1 MDILLVNVRNE
12 LIRTVDPLEL
22 NSNFTSKIDV
32 IVPFIIYTVHMRKE
46 NKYFITTGN
55 TRSKLLEIQEVISKY
70 FVSVEYKSILDIKIK
85 LRIYRGI
92 IYTHFLLTKI
102 EEKYNIYP
110 TDYNLFDIDN
120 IPIIL
125 DDRHIYYNYNRL
137 VCLNSI
143 LGININYCLDLKIMN
158 LTELIC
164 YTEEYTLTTYNFTF
178 DETMKFV
185 VNNILLYKFVN
196 GQWESECLVSYS
208 T

>member
-12 LIRTVDPLEL
+12 LISTVDPLEL
-22 NSNFTSKIDV
+22 SSNFTSKIDI
-32 IVPFIIYTVHMRKE
+32 IVPFIIHAVHTRRE
-46 NKYFITTGN
+46 NQYFITTGN
-55 TRSKLLEIQEVISKY
+55 TRSKLLQIQEVISKY
-70 FVSVEYKSILDIKIK
+70 FVSLKYKSILDIKIK

-110 TDYNLFDIDN
+110 TDYNLFDIKSL
-120 IPIIL
+120 PIIL
-125 DDRHIYYNYNRL
+125 DDRHVYYNYNRL

-143 LGININYCLDLKIMN
+143 LGININYCLDPKMLN

-164 YTEEYTLTTYNFTF
+164 YTEEYTLTTYNFAF
-178 DETMKFV
+178 DETMKFD
-185 VNNILLYKFVN
+185 VNNTLLDKFIYD
-196 GQWESECLVSYS
+196 QWESECLVSYS